1 MNFCAA
7 LYTLSF
13 LYIFVWLRLHCKKQR
28 SEPSTPV
35 SLSVP
40 LPVFLCFLSSST
52 FIYFLP
58 LSSLL
63 LLFYVS
69 QCPLLCVSYSPRTF
83 IPFVLSLISH
93 LSFNSFWVIVP
104 GVREESHVVSANATR
119 FFTAYKE
126 VIWIFAA
133 TNFLVELVWIW
144 SQNESYHFDV
154 MEGREVWRST
164 SIGPCC
170 TLRPWTVT
178 FTFPTLPLLR
188 MRQVPI
194 SNLDRET
201 SYTDTF
207 IVVILSHSWKKSGA
221 EVNIVALLVSIAV

>member
-35 SLSVP
+35 SLSVLP
-40 LPVFLCFLSSST
+40 LVFLCFHSAST
-52 FIYFLP
+52 FTYFPP

-63 LLFYVS
+63 LLFDVS
-69 QCPLLCVSYSPRTF
+69 QCLLFSRTF
-83 IPFVLSLISH
+83 IPFLLSLIFL
-93 LSFNSFWVIVP
+93 LSFSSFCVFVP
-104 GVREESHVVSANATR
+104 GVREESHAVSAEATAR

-126 VIWIFAA
+126 IIWIFAA

-154 MEGREVWRST
+154 MEGGGWDMALH
-164 SIGPCC
+164 IN
-170 TLRPWTVT
+170 W
-178 FTFPTLPLLR
+178 
-188 MRQVPI
+188 
-194 SNLDRET
+194 
-201 SYTDTF
+201 
-207 IVVILSHSWKKSGA
+207 
-221 EVNIVALLVSIAV
+221 ALLHAETADSYIYSLHVTPASYGRGTDFEFRPRD

>member
-35 SLSVP
+35 SQSVP
-40 LPVFLCFLSSST
+40 LPVFLCFLSAA

-63 LLFYVS
+63 LFFYVS
-69 QCPLLCVSYSPRTF
+69 RCPFLRVSYSPHTF
-83 IPFVLSLISH
+83 IPFILSLVSH
-93 LSFNSFWVIVP
+93 LSFNYFWVVVP
-104 GVREESHVVSANATR
+104 GVHEESHAVSAKATTR
-119 FFTAYKE
+119 VFTVYKE

-154 MEGREVWRST
+154 MERGGGMALHINW
-164 SIGPCC
+164 
-170 TLRPWTVT
+170 
-178 FTFPTLPLLR
+178 
-188 MRQVPI
+188 
-194 SNLDRET
+194 
-201 SYTDTF
+201 
-207 IVVILSHSWKKSGA
+207 
-221 EVNIVALLVSIAV
+221 ALLHTETVDSYIYFLHTTPASYARGTHFESRSRD